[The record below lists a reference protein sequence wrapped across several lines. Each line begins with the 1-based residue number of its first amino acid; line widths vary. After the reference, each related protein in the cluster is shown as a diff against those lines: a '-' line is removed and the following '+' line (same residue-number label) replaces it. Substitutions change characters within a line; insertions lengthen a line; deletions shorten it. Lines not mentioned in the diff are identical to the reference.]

1 MKVLSLVALLGSSS
15 CTYLSNEMYYS
26 TGDEEWTYLMTQ
38 DEEPIDIMNV
48 QYGDVTVTI
57 AKRTGNEAEEIPD
70 RYSADSDD
78 KLMNTLIKKGYAFS
92 KSKTNSLKVEL
103 DCGCNC
109 NCCFG
114 QTLTDA
120 WELSKNCG
128 CDCGCCN
135 MNHYNLKQN
144 PQFWINKEGAEKATR
159 EIVQKN
165 LHLTGQKLDEYMTY
179 NFGDAWEHYDVLGTG
194 LVEVEQ
200 MSSFMKRVLKDYTIS
215 LQ

>member
-1 MKVLSLVALLGSSS
+1 MKKIAVNCLLGLSSAAM
-15 CTYLSNEMYYS
+15 LSNEMYYS
-26 TGDEEWTYLMTQ
+26 TGPDEWTYLMT
-38 DEEPIDIMNV
+38 ESSPIDITDV

-57 AKRTGNEAEEIPD
+57 KKQDGTEKELIPD

-92 KSKTNSLKVEL
+92 KSRTNNLKVEL

-114 QTLTDA
+114 QSLTDA

-135 MNHYNLKQN
+135 QNHYNLKQN
-144 PQFWINKEGAEKATR
+144 PQFWINEDGAKKATR

-165 LHLTGQKLDEYMTY
+165 LHLTGEKLDDYMNM
-179 NFGDAWEHYDVLGTG
+179 NFGEAWEHYDVLGTC

-200 MSSFMKRVLKDYTIS
+200 MSSFMKKVLKDYTIS
-215 LQ
+215 IQ

>member
-1 MKVLSLVALLGSSS
+1 MKIFVIKCLLGLNAA
-15 CTYLSNEMYYS
+15 TMLSNEMYYS
-26 TGDEEWTYLMTQ
+26 TGPDEWTYLMT
-38 DEEPIDIMNV
+38 ESAPLDITNI

-57 AKRTGNEAEEIPD
+57 AKQNGTEAELIPD

-92 KSKTNSLKVEL
+92 KSRTNNLKVEL

-165 LHLTGQKLDEYMTY
+165 LHLNGEKLDEYMNM
-179 NFGDAWEHYDVLGTG
+179 NFGEAWEHYDVLGTG

-215 LQ
+215 IQ